1 MGFAMPRKDN
11 QNSNDLQEKDG
22 KLAKRIAMHGFPSIE
37 RPEMVAM

>member
-22 KLAKRIAMHGFPSIE
+22 KLAKRIAMHGFPFIE
-37 RPEMVAM
+37 QAKRIAM

>member
-22 KLAKRIAMHGFPSIE
+22 KLALEFLENCK
-37 RPEMVAM
+37 